1 MGKKEI
7 KIEKYVFNKNNTE
20 YYVYVSKEN
29 EIEIYLGKKDYG
41 IIIFEIGFLKG
52 DNLDIETYIEI
63 CIDKWIEEFEEDY
76 GEE

>member
-41 IIIFEIGFLKG
+41 IIIFEIGFLY
-52 DNLDIETYIEI
+52 DLSFSNI
-63 CIDKWIEEFEEDY
+63 
-76 GEE
+76 